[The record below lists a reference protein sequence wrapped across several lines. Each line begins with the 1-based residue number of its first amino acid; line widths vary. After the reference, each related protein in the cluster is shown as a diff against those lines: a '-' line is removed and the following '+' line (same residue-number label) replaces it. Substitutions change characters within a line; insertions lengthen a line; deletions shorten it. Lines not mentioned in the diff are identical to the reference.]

1 MSTVHRTRRAWQRL
15 AATLVLAACA
25 LNAAAAESL
34 TRYVDPFIGT
44 DGTGHVMPG
53 ASMPWGM
60 VAPSP
65 DMATTGWSYTSG
77 YQYRTP
83 TLLGFSNTHISGAG
97 IPELGDVLLQPAAG
111 ARWSASTTHFAGKYD
126 KASEAAHPGY
136 YTVKL
141 PGHGVTVELTATSRV
156 ALHRYTFNN
165 DGRVQ
170 VLLDLQHGLLYG
182 EGPRVKRAQA
192 LVDAPAG

>member
-1 MSTVHRTRRAWQRL
+1 MTTVHHTQWPWQRL
-15 AATLVLAACA
+15 AAALVLFACA
-25 LNAAAAESL
+25 GDSIAAETY

-60 VAPSP
+60 VAPGP
-65 DMATTGWSYTSG
+65 DKAETGWDYTSG

-83 TLLGFSNTHISGAG
+83 TILGFSNTHISGAG

-111 ARWSASTTHFAGKYD
+111 TPWSAATTDFAGKYD
-126 KASEAAHPGY
+126 KSSEAAHPGY

-141 PGHGVTVELTATSRV
+141 PGHGVTVELTATPRV
-156 ALHRYTFNN
+156 AFHRYTFSATVACRCCSTCSTACSTAM
-165 DGRVQ
+165 D
-170 VLLDLQHGLLYG
+170 
-182 EGPRVKRAQA
+182 RA
-192 LVDAPAG
+192 